1 MQTHISRIDITKIL
15 FLDIETVPQ
24 YASYDEVP
32 EEERELWEHK
42 SKRLQTDASTGST
55 SSLTAGSATGVS
67 AGSTSSPTTSSATG
81 ASADSV
87 IGELYKKAGIFAEFG
102 KIICISVAFVVQKN
116 DNLQVRVRSFAG
128 HDEKQLLEDFMA
140 LVRKYFNT
148 EKTYFCAHN
157 GIEFDFPYLARRTLI
172 NGIAI
177 PRSLDARG
185 KKPWELPYI
194 DTLDLWRF
202 GDYKNYT
209 SLKLLTHI
217 FAIPTPKDDIDGSK
231 VCDVY
236 WSENDLQ
243 RIVTYCQKDVIAI
256 LQLFRKYR
264 CEELISEDAITIVI

>member
-1 MQTHISRIDITKIL
+1 MNLHISRIDITKIL

-32 EEERELWEHK
+32 EVERVLWLQK
-42 SKRLQTDASTGST
+42 SKRLQTDDM
-55 SSLTAGSATGVS
+55 L
-67 AGSTSSPTTSSATG
+67 PE
-81 ASADSV
+81 
-87 IGELYKKAGIFAEFG
+87 ELYKKAGIFAEFG
-102 KIICISVAFVVQKN
+102 KIVCISVAFVVKNN

-128 HDEKQLLEDFMA
+128 NDEKQILEDFMA
-140 LVRKYFNT
+140 LIRKYFDG
-148 EKTYFCAHN
+148 KQTYFCAHN
-157 GIEFDFPYLARRTLI
+157 GIEFDFPYLARRALI

-185 KKPWELPYI
+185 KKPWETPYI

-217 FAIPTPKDDIDGSK
+217 FSIPTPKDDIDGSM

-236 WSENDLQ
+236 WNENDLQ

-264 CEELISEDAITIVI
+264 CEELIPEDFITIVE

>member
-1 MQTHISRIDITKIL
+1 MQTHLSRIDITKIL

-24 YASYDEVP
+24 YASFEELP

-42 SKRLQTDASTGST
+42 SKRLQTDASM
-55 SSLTAGSATGVS
+55 LRQAQQ
-67 AGSTSSPTTSSATG
+67 PSSATE
-81 ASADSV
+81 
-87 IGELYKKAGIFAEFG
+87 ELYKKAGIFAEFG

-116 DNLQVRVRSFAG
+116 DDLQVRIRSFAG

-140 LVRKYFNT
+140 LVRNYFNS

-157 GIEFDFPYLARRTLI
+157 GIEFDFPYLARRALI
-172 NGIAI
+172 NGIAL
-177 PRSLDARG
+177 PKSLDARG
-185 KKPWELPYI
+185 KKPWESPYI

-209 SLKLLTHI
+209 SLKLLTYI

-264 CEELISEDAITIVI
+264 CEELIPEDAITIVI

>member
-42 SKRLQTDASTGST
+42 SKRLQTDASMLRQEVIERSRNVQQPDSATDAST
-55 SSLTAGSATGVS
+55 GSAT
-67 AGSTSSPTTSSATG
+67 
-81 ASADSV
+81 
-87 IGELYKKAGIFAEFG
+87 GELYKKAGIFAEFG

-264 CEELISEDAITIVI
+264 CEELIPEDAITIVI